1 MINLL
6 NPTDVSEL
14 RAARVN
20 VRLRR
25 LTVLTFLGVGL
36 ICGIYAYSFYSADKS
51 YGDAV
56 AKSSTTDASL
66 KSYEN
71 IKNQAKQYQ
80 TNLSIAKKILGSEV
94 TFSSFITELA
104 TTLPPNTILESLT
117 LSTKSIGTLSGKP
130 ITTELVAKAK
140 GYSDVIALKTSLEK
154 KTNLF
159 SAVRISSTSL
169 NTATTTADPLT
180 RAYPYTVSFSVIIA
194 QQGGV
199 K

>member
-14 RAARVN
+14 RAARIN

-25 LTVLTFLGVGL
+25 LTVLTFVGVGI
-36 ICGIYAYSFYSADKS
+36 ICGIYAYGFYSADKS
-51 YGDAV
+51 YSDAI
-56 AKSSTTDASL
+56 AKSATTDASL
-66 KSYEN
+66 QGYEGV
-71 IKNQAKQYQ
+71 KTQAKQYQ

-94 TFSSFITELA
+94 TFSSFVTELA
-104 TTLPPNTILESLT
+104 ASLPPNTILESLA

-130 ITTELVAKAK
+130 ITTELIAKAK
-140 GYSDVIALKTSLEK
+140 GYGDVIALKTSLEK

-169 NTATTTADPLT
+169 NTATATADPLT
-180 RAYPYTVSFSVIIA
+180 RAYPYTVSFSVVIA
-194 QQGGV
+194 QQGGA

>member
-14 RAARVN
+14 RAARIN

-25 LTVLTFLGVGL
+25 LTLLTFIGIGA
-36 ICGIYAYSFYSADKS
+36 ICAIYAYGFYSADKS
-51 YGDAV
+51 YVDAI
-56 AKSSTTDASL
+56 AKSSATDASL
-66 KSYEN
+66 TGYAD
-71 IKNQAKQYQ
+71 IKNQAKQYR
-80 TNLSIAKKILGSEV
+80 TNLTIAKKILGSEV
-94 TFSSFITELA
+94 TFSSFVTELSSA
-104 TTLPPNTILESLT
+104 LPPNTILESLS

-140 GYSDVIALKTSLEK
+140 GYNDVIALKTSLEK

-169 NTATTTADPLT
+169 ANLSSSVDSLT
-180 RAYPYTVSFSVIIA
+180 KIYPYTVTFSVVIA
-194 QQGGV
+194 QQGGG